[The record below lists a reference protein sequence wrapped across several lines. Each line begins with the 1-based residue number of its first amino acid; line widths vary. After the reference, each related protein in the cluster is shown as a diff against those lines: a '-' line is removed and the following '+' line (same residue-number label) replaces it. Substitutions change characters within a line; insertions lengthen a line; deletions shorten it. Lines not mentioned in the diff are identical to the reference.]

1 MVPPGAFVDVGCLDR
16 LSMACMG
23 DQIAEL
29 RAFTR
34 VAETGSFS
42 RAARDLS
49 ISQSTASRLVADLE
63 TRLGAKLLLRTTHQV
78 VATDAGSAYL
88 RHALAILDSIE
99 EAGDAAR
106 GAESLS
112 GLLHVATP
120 SSFGTQVVVPI
131 LAPFLALH
139 PQLRIEL
146 MPFDEAQDLV
156 AKGVDVAVRF
166 GRLPDSE
173 FGARQLAVMQRV
185 CVASP
190 DYLARRGTPAVPA
203 DLAGHDCLFGPG
215 LSGRH
220 SWKFGGGDGPPGGLI
235 ERVRV
240 GTADGV
246 VACAAAG
253 LGVAVATRNLCQ
265 QDLLSGRLSEIL
277 GRFPLEPV
285 ELHAVYPAGR
295 RPSAKVRAF
304 VDHLAAAIRV
314 RERSAD
320 RRSPG

>member
-1 MVPPGAFVDVGCLDR
+1 MPGGLGAVRVHRRMMPWSLF
-16 LSMACMG
+16 MFCMG
-23 DQIAEL
+23 DQILEM

-34 VAETGSFS
+34 IAETSSFS
-42 RAARDLS
+42 RAARDLNM
-49 ISQSTASRLVADLE
+49 SQSTASRLVADLE
-63 TRLGAKLLLRTTHQV
+63 ARLGAKLLLRTTHQV

-88 RHALAILDSIE
+88 EHAIDILDSIE
-99 EAGDAAR
+99 EAADAAR
-106 GAESLS
+106 GAESLR
-112 GLLHVATP
+112 GLLHVAAP

-156 AKGVDVAVRF
+156 AKGVDIAIRF
-166 GRLPDSE
+166 GRLPDSD
-173 FGARQLAVMQRV
+173 FGARQLAIMQRF

-190 DYLARRGTPAVPA
+190 DYLARRGVPATPA

-215 LSGRH
+215 LSARQ
-220 SWKFGGGDGPPGGLI
+220 SWTFSGSGGPLGKLLG
-235 ERVRV
+235 RVRV

-253 LGVAVATRNLCQ
+253 LGIAIATRNLCR
-265 QDLLSGRLSEIL
+265 QDLLAGRVVQIL
-277 GRFPLEPV
+277 DNFPLQSV

-295 RPSAKVRAF
+295 RPSLKVRAF
-304 VDHLAAAIRV
+304 VDHLAAAMTA
-314 RERSAD
+314 REHTAD
-320 RRSPG
+320 